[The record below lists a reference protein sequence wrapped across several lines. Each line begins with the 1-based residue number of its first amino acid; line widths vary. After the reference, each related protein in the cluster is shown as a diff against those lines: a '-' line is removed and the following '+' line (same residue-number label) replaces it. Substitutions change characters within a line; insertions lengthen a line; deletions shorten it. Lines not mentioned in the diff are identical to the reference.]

1 MPRRKKSR
9 RRRSPKTISLYNMAV
24 AYGNLAI
31 LTEGTLGTSPYG
43 AVTGAAD
50 LGYKS
55 ISGSPGMREA
65 GTTMSLVGAQQISL
79 GDILSNPSVAFQQ
92 IMNNAQVNAVPMA
105 IGAITFNTGAKIF
118 RKVMA
123 KPFRE
128 ANKFIR
134 PLGLGVRL

>member
-1 MPRRKKSR
+1 MARRKSKSR
-9 RRRSPKTISLYNMAV
+9 RRRSPKTMSLYNMAV

-43 AVTGAAD
+43 AVTGGAD

-55 ISGSPGMREA
+55 ISDA
-65 GTTMSLVGAQQISL
+65 GLGTASMTLSGAGVISL
-79 GDILSNPSVAFQQ
+79 GDILTEPSLAMNT
-92 IMNNAQVNAVPMA
+92 IMANARSNAVPMA

-118 RKVMA
+118 RKVMR
-123 KPFRE
+123 KPFAE
-128 ANKFIR
+128 ANKFIK

>member
-1 MPRRKKSR
+1 M
-9 RRRSPKTISLYNMAV
+9 SLYNMAV

-43 AVTGAAD
+43 AITGGAD

-55 ISGSPGMREA
+55 ISDA
-65 GTTMSLVGAQQISL
+65 GLGVSSMTVTGAGVISL
-79 GDILSNPSVAFQQ
+79 GDILTEPSLAMNT
-92 IMNNAQVNAVPMA
+92 IMANARSNAVPMA

-118 RKVMA
+118 RKVMR
-123 KPFRE
+123 KPFNE
-128 ANKFIR
+128 ANKFIK

>member
-1 MPRRKKSR
+1 MPRRKKSK

-24 AYGNLAI
+24 GYGNLAI

-43 AVTGAAD
+43 AVTGAVD
-50 LGYKS
+50 LGYRS
-55 ISGSPGMREA
+55 ATEHGVVQAATI
-65 GTTMSLVGAQQISL
+65 TGASVISL
-79 GDILSNPSVAFQQ
+79 GDILQEPSLAMNT
-92 IMNNAQVNAVPMA
+92 IMANAQANAVPMA
-105 IGAITFNTGAKIF
+105 IAAISFNTGAKIF

-128 ANKFIR
+128 ANKLIK